1 MEGGKGHTATVR
13 FSTKAGVVVEVAMVV
28 TVVKG
33 VNLHSD
39 VYLEVEA
46 GVVKWEPWRY
56 TKEEEVGDEMSPRVA
71 EVAEAP
77 LGE

>member
-1 MEGGKGHTATVR
+1 
-13 FSTKAGVVVEVAMVV
+13 MVV
-28 TVVKG
+28 AVVKG